1 MKIAYGPPGAVGVKQ
16 LQYVGDDA
24 DYTSTNVTELAKP
37 AAKVAAGVYVYALIT
52 GNRSLRLAS
61 LGVTAASL
69 FVLLT
74 SKPK

>member
-24 DYTSTNVTELAKP
+24 DYTSMNVAELAKP
-37 AAKVAAGVYVYALIT
+37 AAKVAAGVWIYAFIT
-52 GNRSLRLAS
+52 GNRSLKVVS
-61 LGVTAASL
+61 MGVTAASL

-74 SKPK
+74 SKTK